1 MSIKN
6 YGLMWDRDGVRWSG
20 SRGNAGRLMGQGPI
34 GNPVGGQSEVDFRRQ
49 IGVYILYRNESV
61 VYVGQTGS
69 GNKRLFSRLKDHRT
83 DHLADRWDK
92 FSWFGV
98 RNVNQDGSLSR
109 AQGELPRTL
118 TAAEILDLLE
128 GLLIKVVEPP
138 LNKQGAKWSSM
149 GQYYQLP
156 EGWSAWSDRDLLI
169 ALAES
174 QEIEPE

>member
-20 SRGNAGRLMGQGPI
+20 TRGNAGRLMGQGPVGSPI
-34 GNPVGGQSEVDFRRQ
+34 GSQQEVDFRQQ

-69 GNKRLFSRLKDHRT
+69 GNRRLFARLKDHRT

-98 RNVNQDGSLSR
+98 RKVNQNGKLSK
-109 AQGELPRTL
+109 AEGELNLNPAVGGRERPLGAVWTVDFGVDFSTL
-118 TAAEILDLLE
+118 AR
-128 GLLIKVVEPP
+128 
-138 LNKQGAKWSSM
+138 
-149 GQYYQLP
+149 P
-156 EGWSAWSDRDLLI
+156 EGAAATVAGPARGHGGTS
-169 ALAES
+169 
-174 QEIEPE
+174 